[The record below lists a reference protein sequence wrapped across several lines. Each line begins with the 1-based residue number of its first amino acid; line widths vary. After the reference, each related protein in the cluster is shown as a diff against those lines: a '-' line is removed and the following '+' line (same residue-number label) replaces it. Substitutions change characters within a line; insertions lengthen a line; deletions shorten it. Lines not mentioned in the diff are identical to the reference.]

1 MKAYSGGKIVLP
13 DTVKTGLDIL
23 VDNGKIV
30 SLVPQGSVHTP
41 EIVPLNGAYIAPGF
55 IDIHCHGGGGAEFI
69 DGTPE
74 AYKTACAIHAKHGT
88 RVIFPTVSATDYA
101 TMVKALEAA
110 EQAKDACD
118 CILGGVHLEGPY
130 LSPAMTGGQA
140 GEYVKK
146 PLWEEYTALTER
158 FGGVIARWTYA
169 PEEDDGRFLETIV
182 SHGII
187 PSTGHSAAE
196 YPCLQAAFR
205 AGNRLVTHLYSCTST
220 VTRHRGF
227 RSLGIVETAFLLD
240 EMDVEIIADGKHLPP
255 ELVQMIVKI
264 KGTAHVCMVTDALR
278 PAGIAKEGA
287 VYADAAVPFIVE
299 DGVAKLCDRSA
310 FAGSIATADVLLKAA
325 VSAGF
330 TVAQAVAM
338 LTSTPAR
345 VMGLSTLGK
354 IEPGFDAVFTV
365 FDENLNVLDIR

>member
-13 DTVKTGLDIL
+13 DTVKAGLDIL

-130 LSPAMTGGQA
+130 LSPAMTG
-140 GEYVKK
+140 YSPVK
-146 PLWEEYTALTER
+146 PRQRMASAISSERRCERCMTMPMIPAIALCLRGLWPTER
-158 FGGVIARWTYA
+158 SFSDVKRSEAW
-169 PEEDDGRFLETIV
+169 
-182 SHGII
+182 S
-187 PSTGHSAAE
+187 PS
-196 YPCLQAAFR
+196 
-205 AGNRLVTHLYSCTST
+205 ST
-220 VTRHRGF
+220 R
-227 RSLGIVETAFLLD
+227 
-240 EMDVEIIADGKHLPP
+240 
-255 ELVQMIVKI
+255 
-264 KGTAHVCMVTDALR
+264 
-278 PAGIAKEGA
+278 
-287 VYADAAVPFIVE
+287 
-299 DGVAKLCDRSA
+299 
-310 FAGSIATADVLLKAA
+310 
-325 VSAGF
+325 
-330 TVAQAVAM
+330 
-338 LTSTPAR
+338 
-345 VMGLSTLGK
+345 
-354 IEPGFDAVFTV
+354 
-365 FDENLNVLDIR
+365 

>member
-1 MKAYSGGKIVLP
+1 MKAYCGGKIVLP

-30 SLVPQGSVHTP
+30 SLVPQGSVYTP

-146 PLWEEYTALTER
+146 PLGEEYTALTER
-158 FGGVIARWTYA
+158 FSGVIARWTYA

-278 PAGIAKEGA
+278 PAGIAKEGT

-310 FAGSIATADVLLKAA
+310 FAGSIATADVLLKTA
-325 VSAGF
+325 VAAGF
-330 TVAQAVAM
+330 PVAQAVAM

>member
-1 MKAYSGGKIVLP
+1 MKAYCGGKIVLP

-146 PLWEEYTALTER
+146 PLREEYTALTER

-169 PEEDDGRFLETIV
+169 PEEDDGRFLEALV

-310 FAGSIATADVLLKAA
+310 FAGSIATADVLLKTA
-325 VSAGF
+325 VAAGF